1 MSSSLPKKSNGDI
14 PLGSAPGANNSS
26 FSFQRGSPLSASQ
39 ISQISDQAA
48 RANSFNISQ
57 TGLQLPTFSAPSEQ
71 FIPRMF
77 FEGIL
82 TEDMRAST
90 DPLTDPVVVKMKLL
104 QPTNHVENAGQAAV
118 SFDDYGD
125 EINITNRST
134 VLTGSSGDYIAC
146 ARVNNEVRPIPGG
159 GGSSGG
165 KIWFDVI
172 SIGYYNGWVLPGCES
187 VLAVVTQ
194 VSCETTSVAVGD
206 EVYVYDP
213 SFCFF
218 NLPIVILMNLSGTAT
233 LSKRDDLTFTRC
245 GVYMT
250 DACFWAV
257 DSVCCLEEDY
267 GT

>member
-1 MSSSLPKKSNGDI
+1 M
-14 PLGSAPGANNSS
+14 
-26 FSFQRGSPLSASQ
+26 
-39 ISQISDQAA
+39 
-48 RANSFNISQ
+48 
-57 TGLQLPTFSAPSEQ
+57 SEQ
-71 FIPRMF
+71 VFGLTAS
-77 FEGIL
+77 GIAR
-82 TEDMRAST
+82 TAE
-90 DPLTDPVVVKMKLL
+90 
-104 QPTNHVENAGQAAV
+104 
-118 SFDDYGD
+118 
-125 EINITNRST
+125 TNRR
-134 VLTGSSGDYIAC
+134 VLGELPDTGRRTR
-146 ARVNNEVRPIPGG
+146 RVFPQGG
-159 GGSSGG
+159 GGGRGG

-250 DACFWAV
+250 DECFWAV
-257 DSVCCLEEDY
+257 DGVCCLEEDY